1 MKTRSYALFATAC
14 ALFATPCVGQDIQ
27 LAPDRYAVTVRSVDL
42 NPATPSAARRVFRRL
57 DAAALAVCG
66 ASEFSVRDAIEAEH
80 RSACWRDAMARALAQ
95 VENPLLRQLYHRHT
109 NREVLP

>member
-1 MKTRSYALFATAC
+1 
-14 ALFATPCVGQDIQ
+14 
-27 LAPDRYAVTVRSVDL
+27 
-42 NPATPSAARRVFRRL
+42 
-57 DAAALAVCG
+57 VCG